1 MGLPP
6 HHGLWSVYELGPRM
20 VTLMYRQNGTWLRG
34 VWDSVERVPMRQ
46 EEGEEDEPAHPEGG
60 IGEWW

>member
-1 MGLPP
+1 
-6 HHGLWSVYELGPRM
+6 M
-20 VTLMYRQNGTWLRG
+20 VTLMYRQNGKWLRG

-46 EEGEEDEPAHPEGG
+46 EEGEEDEPAHPEWG